1 MNDLRWNPQK
11 KGLFVFHFL
20 CFIVLSEL
28 GCSLQPDLK
37 LYQQFLL
44 WRAKLAQ
51 ITFWGFVAQAKS
63 KWVIAELRVQ
73 TVYKRK
79 PHHHVVWLRT
89 SSDFLRCSFQ
99 RDPPA
104 YLRTHL
110 DKGICQVDYDA
121 LWWYMMAYFSKSVI
135 FYTTVLSRHVGSYA
149 QHLGEQVGIWDEDY
163 RNITNNACAA
173 CCCWFWVKI

>member
-20 CFIVLSEL
+20 CFVVLSGI

-44 WRAKLAQ
+44 RRVKLAQ
-51 ITFWGFVAQAKS
+51 ITFFFFFFVAQAKS

-79 PHHHVVWLRT
+79 PHHHVVWLRR
-89 SSDFLRCSFQ
+89 SSDFPRCSFQ

-104 YLRTHL
+104 YLLTHL
-110 DKGICQVDYDA
+110 DKGICQVDYEA
-121 LWWYMMAYFSKSVI
+121 LWWYMMPSFSKSVM
-135 FYTTVLSRHVGSYA
+135 FYTATLSRHVESYA
-149 QHLGEQVGIWDEDY
+149 QHLGEWVGIWDEDY
-163 RNITNNACAA
+163 RSVTNDACAA
-173 CCCWFWVKI
+173 CCCWLCV